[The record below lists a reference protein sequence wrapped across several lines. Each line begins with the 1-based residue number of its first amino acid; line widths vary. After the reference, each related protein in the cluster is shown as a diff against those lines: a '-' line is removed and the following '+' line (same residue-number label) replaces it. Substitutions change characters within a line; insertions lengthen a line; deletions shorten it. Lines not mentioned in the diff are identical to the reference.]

1 MKKIIT
7 ISIIFIISTIATAS
21 LQTKRNW
28 WEINLQ
34 KQIKQKKLI
43 DKNKNLNNEIIIYL
57 NHKISTSKNL
67 LKLYKKEKFS
77 LKYITKKFSNEEIN
91 KIISKKNE
99 TYFSYYYLKHLSTT
113 KDKNNNLKIAK
124 KRIINE
130 IKSIL
135 PKNLKK
141 FEKKI
146 SQKIYTLFFNI
157 NNLKSLSLETRI
169 LDLEKNQKRVF
180 EHSKKRIYLNV
191 HKKLKTNNY
200 ISNYY
205 QIEKEIDKIIHIYY
219 KKNSLTKFI
228 KRHKSSLKES
238 STWKSLE
245 NQISTKIKNFSSI
258 YKIAKNHKKISISHL
273 FTYEKKPLL
282 LDKII
287 FQKSHNLY
295 LIKENYPID
304 KNSNIPNK
312 IDLKPALEKMDQL
325 RKKIISNNFIKYNQ
339 IDSKF
344 NKIVEDSTIDTL
356 QKFEKEKLNHS
367 KNNNFKISYKIF
379 LREKNLLYGYKS
391 SSIEFINLVKN
402 IKIKIKTNSLSNLK
416 YRIKQNNE
424 FIKFIK
430 KLYLTSIKR
439 KSNISYQKL
448 KYTIFHTSKLISN
461 FKKNLYITNYY
472 FTRKKIEILKIKYL
486 RNEHY
491 KYLTVLQ
498 NNLFKTLKNKK
509 IENNQLKKNQNKL
522 SNSLLKTIAQ
532 HEIDQLYKDIKF
544 GYKIYENFGTAKN
557 EKIQFQKFF
566 KKLKKDANN
575 GNLTDDLRI
584 TIDQCSLLPL
594 MTKINFEKISKTNKS
609 RIFLKNEII
618 KSIAVLKTVISNYK
632 KVNIIPDFLPSNNEL
647 NKLKKEINKEK
658 NLKIGS
664 WYLNSYNFKYIDP
677 RAAKYLSKLFNK
689 KAWLNNDIKQN
700 KQKKE
705 KIKLENISF
714 TFIPPIGLLENPENV
729 KNNYKEYRGINNNTT
744 LTIFEIKNSIEEL
757 NNILYEFASKKELN
771 PIKQKWGKKD
781 NTNYFWISSKDKNQ
795 NIIEIFSIRYKNN
808 ILIFM
813 GKSDKIKYNIFTK
826 KLKKSF
832 KSIKQS

>member
-402 IKIKIKTNSLSNLK
+402 I
-416 YRIKQNNE
+416 
-424 FIKFIK
+424 
-430 KLYLTSIKR
+430 
-439 KSNISYQKL
+439 
-448 KYTIFHTSKLISN
+448 N

-664 WYLNSYNFKYIDP
+664 WYLNSYNFKYI
-677 RAAKYLSKLFNK
+677 
-689 KAWLNNDIKQN
+689 
-700 KQKKE
+700 E
-705 KIKLENISF
+705 KI
-714 TFIPPIGLLENPENV
+714 
-729 KNNYKEYRGINNNTT
+729 
-744 LTIFEIKNSIEEL
+744 
-757 NNILYEFASKKELN
+757 
-771 PIKQKWGKKD
+771 
-781 NTNYFWISSKDKNQ
+781 
-795 NIIEIFSIRYKNN
+795 
-808 ILIFM
+808 
-813 GKSDKIKYNIFTK
+813 
-826 KLKKSF
+826 
-832 KSIKQS
+832 